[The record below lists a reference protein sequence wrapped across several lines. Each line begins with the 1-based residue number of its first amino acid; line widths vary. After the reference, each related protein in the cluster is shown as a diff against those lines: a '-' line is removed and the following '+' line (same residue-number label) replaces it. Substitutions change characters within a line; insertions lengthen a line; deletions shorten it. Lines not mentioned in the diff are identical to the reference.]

1 MHKNVK
7 KIVAALFV
15 SAAFVGAPAFAQT
28 AVAPVAPQA
37 VDPAAT
43 AAVRELLDAM
53 NYRSVMQQTMQQMV
67 AALPAQM
74 KAGAE
79 AAIRNNPKFSD
90 EERTKKLA
98 EMEANLPKVTAA
110 MASVFNDP
118 TLIDEMI
125 AEMVPLYA
133 RHFTPAEMREMA
145 AFYKTPVGAKGLRLM
160 PQLMGEGM
168 QIGQKVMTPRLNK
181 LMQELQK

>member
-1 MHKNVK
+1 MK
-7 KIVAALFV
+7 KIIAALFF
-15 SAAFVGAPAFAQT
+15 SAAFAAVPAFAQT
-28 AVAPVAPQA
+28 ATAPAAAQA

-43 AAVRELLDAM
+43 AAVRELLDSM

-79 AAIRNNPKFSD
+79 AAIRNNPKFTE
-90 EERTKKLA
+90 EERTRKLA
-98 EMEANLPKVTAA
+98 EMEANLPKVTKA
-110 MASVFNDP
+110 MAGIFNDP
-118 TLIDEMI
+118 ALIDEMI
-125 AEMVPLYA
+125 AEMIPLYA

-168 QIGQKVMTPRLNK
+168 QIGQKIIMPRMNK
-181 LMQELQK
+181 LMQELQQK